1 MNKPLIIF
9 ELANNH
15 GGSVGHGLSI
25 IESFSQF
32 IPKYKNY
39 YDFAIKFQFRN
50 LDTFIHKDYKNRTDI
65 KYVKRFLNTNISE
78 DGFWILKNKAESL
91 GFTTICTAFDEP
103 SVELIVKMEF
113 DIIKIASCS
122 FTDWPLLNKIADYT
136 NIPIIAST
144 AGCTVDDMDKVVS
157 FFTHRNRKL
166 TLMHCVGEYP
176 TDSDNLQLNQID
188 FIKQRYQNIKVG
200 FSTHE
205 NPSETESIKIA
216 IAKGAEVL
224 EKHVGLYSHSY
235 PLNAYSVTPI
245 QMDDW
250 LHAGVNALKM
260 CGIIH
265 QRKSFSDK
273 EKKDLLQFKRGVFVK
288 NDVKKGDVLDR
299 THVYYAWPSVENQV
313 LANDMSK
320 YIKYLAKID
329 ISADKP
335 LLLTDVDPIDTREK
349 VWDIV
354 QKVKKFIIESEIIF
368 PGKAQLE
375 ISHHYGIDS
384 FSTFGITML
393 TVINRDYCKKLI
405 VVLPYQKHPEQY
417 HIEKEE
423 TFMVL
428 HGTLNLYIDGEREI
442 LSKGDVVTIE
452 KNQRHKF
459 DAGESGCI
467 IEELSTTH
475 HKEDSFYTDDTINNN
490 KNRKT
495 IVNYWL

>member
-1 MNKPLIIF
+1 M
-9 ELANNH
+9 
-15 GGSVGHGLSI
+15 
-25 IESFSQF
+25 
-32 IPKYKNY
+32 
-39 YDFAIKFQFRN
+39 
-50 LDTFIHKDYKNRTDI
+50 
-65 KYVKRFLNTNISE
+65 
-78 DGFWILKNKAESL
+78 
-91 GFTTICTAFDEP
+91 
-103 SVELIVKMEF
+103 
-113 DIIKIASCS
+113 
-122 FTDWPLLNKIADYT
+122 
-136 NIPIIAST
+136 
-144 AGCTVDDMDKVVS
+144 
-157 FFTHRNRKL
+157 
-166 TLMHCVGEYP
+166 
-176 TDSDNLQLNQID
+176 
-188 FIKQRYQNIKVG
+188 
-200 FSTHE
+200 
-205 NPSETESIKIA
+205 
-216 IAKGAEVL
+216 
-224 EKHVGLYSHSY
+224 
-235 PLNAYSVTPI
+235 
-245 QMDDW
+245 
-250 LHAGVNALKM
+250 
-260 CGIIH
+260 
-265 QRKSFSDK
+265 
-273 EKKDLLQFKRGVFVK
+273 
-288 NDVKKGDVLDR
+288 
-299 THVYYAWPSVENQV
+299 
-313 LANDMSK
+313 
-320 YIKYLAKID
+320 
-329 ISADKP
+329 
-335 LLLTDVDPIDTREK
+335 LLTDVDPIDTREK